1 MLVQSLFF
9 AHDEMGFD
17 TTLCH
22 GLFGPALWP
31 LMACYSNWLVHVGME
46 VSNTAKVHNMKQGYK
61 FS

>member
-9 AHDEMGFD
+9 VHDEMGFD

-22 GLFGPALWP
+22 GLFGPSP
-31 LMACYSNWLVHVGME
+31 MAFDGRNWLVHVGME
-46 VSNTAKVHNMKQGYK
+46 VSNTAKVHNTKQGYE

>member
-22 GLFGPALWP
+22 GLFGPSP
-31 LMACYSNWLVHVGME
+31 MAFDHATLE
-46 VSNTAKVHNMKQGYK
+46 AKLRRQISKK
-61 FS
+61 AT